1 MQVRAVGCQPS
12 IIREKA
18 SALQMHK
25 CPWLVPTICGEHL
38 RGNDRVFISWVAANH
53 GEQEFEHADEI
64 ALDRSPNRHLASGSG
79 RIAASDLIWRVS
91 FPR

>member
-1 MQVRAVGCQPS
+1 MPMA
-12 IIREKA
+12 
-18 SALQMHK
+18 
-25 CPWLVPTICGEHL
+25 CPDNLREHL